1 MIKQLLFSFL
11 LLIGMNVYSQ
21 HVYQLAPPLL
31 KYQTVFFEGSTSV
44 EIMFNQPG
52 AEVRYT
58 LNGKVPTV
66 NDKLYE
72 KPVRITKQL
81 TLKAKAFGKN
91 FLASETV
98 QALFIKNGKKIVE
111 VNFSKPNE
119 QYSSSKA
126 NILFDNSG
134 GILSIHGGKWL
145 GYNSDTV
152 TINIRLQKKE
162 MVSSVLVDMLQD
174 EASWIFLPEQTLLY
188 YYSEEQKS
196 FHFATKE
203 LLTFEKQS
211 TKAVVSKMIHLQQ
224 QVHTDQL
231 KLVLLPLKNIPA
243 WHQGKGNHAWLFID
257 ELKVY

>member
-1 MIKQLLFSFL
+1 MMKQLLFGFFL
-11 LLIGMNVYSQ
+11 LMGVNVYSQ
-21 HVYQLAPPLL
+21 QVFQLAPPLL

-72 KPVRITKQL
+72 KPVRITKQS

-98 QALFIKNGKKIVE
+98 QALFIKDGKKIAE

-119 QYSSSKA
+119 QYSSSKT
-126 NILFDNSG
+126 NILHDNSG
-134 GILSIHGGKWL
+134 GLLNIHAGTWL

-152 TINIRLQKKE
+152 TITIRLQQKE

-188 YYSEEQKS
+188 YYNEKQQS
-196 FHFATKE
+196 FEPAAKE

-211 TKAVVSKMIHLQQ
+211 TKTVVSKIIHLQQ
-224 QVHTDQL
+224 QVQTDQL

-257 ELKVY
+257 EIKVY